1 VGIGDVRTDDPDR
14 PGAERSQWQ
23 AGEAT
28 HEARSIG
35 CAGKA
40 KPMAIWVD
48 TADALTCNRREKA
61 KPMGIWV
68 DSAAAPRISLVPGKA
83 KPMAGWEE

>member
-1 VGIGDVRTDDPDR
+1 
-14 PGAERSQWQ
+14 
-23 AGEAT
+23 
-28 HEARSIG
+28 
-35 CAGKA
+35 
-40 KPMAIWVD
+40 MAIWVD

-61 KPMGIWV
+61 KLMGIWV